1 MTDSIQTNGS
11 GNVYVTSTG
20 KVLLNSSSAPN
31 IESLNVTPTTSAQ
44 TITASGSVDGYSPI
58 NVSAVTSSID
68 QNISAGNIKKD
79 IVILGVT
86 GTYEGSGEGSGD
98 DEYANYIQIENMIK
112 GTSYVEADEVEA
124 ACDDISM
131 FLYGTLHS

>member
-1 MTDSIQTNGS
+1 MAKIQ
-11 GNVYVTSTG
+11 VTQNG
-20 KVLLNSSSAPN
+20 KVL
-31 IESLNVTPTTSAQ
+31 VTQNGGVLLGNTSELTTK
-44 TITASGSVDGYSPI
+44 TITENGTYLASADNADGYSEVTV
-58 NVSAVTSSID
+58 NVS
-68 QNISAGNIKKD
+68 G
-79 IVILGVT
+79 G
-86 GTYEGSGEGSGD
+86 GGD

>member
-1 MTDSIQTNGS
+1 MTISAKLTTVNSALADIKSAII
-11 GNVYVTSTG
+11 G
-20 KVLLNSSSAPN
+20 KGQ
-31 IESLNVTPTTSAQ
+31 TPTGN
-44 TITASGSVDGYSPI
+44 ITTYATAIG
-58 NVSAVTSSID
+58 
-68 QNISAGNIKKD
+68 NISG
-79 IVILGVT
+79 G
-86 GTYEGSGEGSGD
+86 GSGD

>member
-1 MTDSIQTNGS
+1 MTISAKLTTVNSALADIKSAII
-11 GNVYVTSTG
+11 G
-20 KVLLNSSSAPN
+20 KGQ
-31 IESLNVTPTTSAQ
+31 TPTGN
-44 TITASGSVDGYSPI
+44 ITTYATAIG
-58 NVSAVTSSID
+58 
-68 QNISAGNIKKD
+68 NISG
-79 IVILGVT
+79 G
-86 GTYEGSGEGSGD
+86 GGGD

>member
-1 MTDSIQTNGS
+1 MTISAKLTTVNSALADIKLAII
-11 GNVYVTSTG
+11 G
-20 KVLLNSSSAPN
+20 KGQ
-31 IESLNVTPTTSAQ
+31 TPTGN
-44 TITASGSVDGYSPI
+44 ITTYATAIG
-58 NVSAVTSSID
+58 
-68 QNISAGNIKKD
+68 NISG
-79 IVILGVT
+79 G
-86 GTYEGSGEGSGD
+86 GSGD